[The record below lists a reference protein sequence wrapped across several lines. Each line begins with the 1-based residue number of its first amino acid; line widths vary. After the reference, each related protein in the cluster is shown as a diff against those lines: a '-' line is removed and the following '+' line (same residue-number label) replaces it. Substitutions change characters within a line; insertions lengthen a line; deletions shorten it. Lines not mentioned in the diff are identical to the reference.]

1 MTEHVKIELLI
12 KKESLEKIK
21 KYTEYRNIRN
31 SIFYP
36 EKRFNTPEDFI
47 LGSTDYC
54 IDLIEE
60 NRTNAGYDD
69 LGKPFRLKNRIKE
82 IIDKKGITQ
91 ARLSEMT
98 GIDPSNISQIVRNK
112 NQPSLD
118 YFLRIWI
125 ALGTPPIN
133 KILYREK

>member
-1 MTEHVKIELLI
+1 MNKYVSLGILLREETFQQIKELIEVSNI
-12 KKESLEKIK
+12 KNKTLHK
-21 KYTEYRNIRN
+21 KKRYYTV
-31 SIFYP
+31 
-36 EKRFNTPEDFI
+36 EDFVVGCVYYY
-47 LGSTDYC
+47 LDN
-54 IDLIEE
+54 IEKE
-60 NRTNAGYDD
+60 YFTAGYDD